1 MLVRSTC
8 RLISTNV
15 NFTFNVTTSHNNRFF
30 TNLDPISFPAKIRA
44 DRNMIIN
51 QEYRAIHRHH
61 RGQMANANVINGNHN
76 RTTFVVEQYGPP
88 TNRIPNQF
96 NWKGVTVSPYAFPI
110 IPIVKLDLHYPKIKY
125 INGKRTRYTHPH
137 TQPRPF
143 PAITPSLYHRYVYSN
158 WTRRG
163 CTRPS
168 QISLQFPIDSRL
180 RTISKLFATWTRR
193 FGPRRRRRGRT
204 HNSCHPHNPVP
215 SSRRGYSRREFG
227 AEGRGGATAANF
239 RSNLAT
245 IVVSRRRT

>member
-51 QEYRAIHRHH
+51 QEYRGIHRHH

-143 PAITPSLYHRYVYSN
+143 PAITLSLPV
-158 WTRRG
+158 
-163 CTRPS
+163 S
-168 QISLQFPIDSRL
+168 QIRL
-180 RTISKLFATWTRR
+180 FELDAPRLYSAVANLVAISYRSA
-193 FGPRRRRRGRT
+193 
-204 HNSCHPHNPVP
+204 SPHNFQTL
-215 SSRRGYSRREFG
+215 RNLDAEIWTEEEKEG
-227 AEGRGGATAANF
+227 AGFDA
-239 RSNLAT
+239 
-245 IVVSRRRT
+245 

>member
-1 MLVRSTC
+1 MLGRSTC

-125 INGKRTRYTHPH
+125 INGKRTRCTHPH

-143 PAITPSLYHRYVYSN
+143 PAITLSLYHRYVYSN

-163 CTRPS
+163 CTRKS
-168 QISLQFPIDSRL
+168 RCNFLSIRVSAQFPNSSQL
-180 RTISKLFATWTRR
+180 
-193 FGPRRRRRGRT
+193 GRGDLDRGGEGGVST

-215 SSRRGYSRREFG
+215 SSRRGNSRRGFG